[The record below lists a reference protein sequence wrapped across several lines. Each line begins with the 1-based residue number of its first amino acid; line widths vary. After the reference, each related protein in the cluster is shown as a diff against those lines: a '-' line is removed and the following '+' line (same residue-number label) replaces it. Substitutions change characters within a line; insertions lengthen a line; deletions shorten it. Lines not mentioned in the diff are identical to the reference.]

1 MGGSS
6 VDKTAEYRA
15 THREYYREANKQY
28 RAENPE
34 MLKARKMRA
43 KNFRR
48 DFLNRWKLAAGCVDC
63 GYAEHAVALDFDHL
77 DPTTKLFSLGSHG
90 SCSMDKIINEIA
102 KCVVRCANCHRVK
115 THG

>member
-1 MGGSS
+1 

-15 THREYYREANKQY
+15 THREYYRDANKKY

-34 MLKARKMRA
+34 KLKARKIRA

-48 DFLNRWKLAAGCVDC
+48 DFLNRWKPAAGCIDC
-63 GYAEHAVALDFDHL
+63 GYAKHPAVLEFDHVQGQ
-77 DPTTKLFSLGSHG
+77 KLFSLGSHG
-90 SCSMDKIINEIA
+90 SRKMKDIVAEIA
-102 KCVVRCANCHRVK
+102 KCVVRCANCHREK